1 MTSSNRPTI
10 GKESQE
16 TGHIY
21 SCQHQNLILQLPS
34 SYIHTY
40 FRPCGIQNFNV
51 QMPEMITIKSHLF
64 MCLSNPK
71 PWTQHLLQKS
81 NYTFLTDWHCPY
93 LVTLEGFAVCF
104 IKYIDFSWNLAGKLI
119 FLFLPLI
126 RWQPFILHIGQSHM
140 RTPKRCKQDQMLS
153 A

>member
-10 GKESQE
+10 AKESRE

-40 FRPCGIQNFNV
+40 FHPCGIQNFNV

-104 IKYIDFSWNLAGKLI
+104 IKYINFSWNLAGKLT
-119 FLFLPLI
+119 FLFSPLI
-126 RWQPFILHIGQSHM
+126 RWQLFTLHIGQSHM
-140 RTPKRCKQDQMLS
+140 RTPMRCNPMLL